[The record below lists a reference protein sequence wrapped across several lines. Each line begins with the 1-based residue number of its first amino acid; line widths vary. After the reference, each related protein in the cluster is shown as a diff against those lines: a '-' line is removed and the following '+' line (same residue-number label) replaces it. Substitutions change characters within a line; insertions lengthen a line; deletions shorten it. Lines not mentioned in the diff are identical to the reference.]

1 MSLRTLKPG
10 KKCSF
15 SSVKKS

>member
-1 MSLRTLKPG
+1 MSFRTLKPG

-15 SSVKKS
+15 GSVKKS